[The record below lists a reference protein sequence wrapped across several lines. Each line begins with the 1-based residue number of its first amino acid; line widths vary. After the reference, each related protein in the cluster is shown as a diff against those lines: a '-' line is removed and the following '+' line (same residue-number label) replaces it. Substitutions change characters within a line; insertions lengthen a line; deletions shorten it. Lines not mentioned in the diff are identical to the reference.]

1 MLSLPLPKAASLTPF
16 LHEAP
21 AQICSVK
28 YLTTPPTLLVFLS
41 AAPSAISA
49 QVFPFGVS
57 WPRSMGLD
65 TLGKQILIFPRPQSK
80 NGFLEHPSGSFCTSP
95 SGTWMLYCLGPMP
108 QSLAWP
114 LVSSPGIS
122 TRPCM
127 SVTNSRRALCSST
140 PTTRQ
145 MWPHPSEDSNS
156 QDLAKIWVT
165 KPCPGATFIYSLS
178 KHPPKATKC
187 QVLSPVLGCHIGQ
200 DSW

>member
-1 MLSLPLPKAASLTPF
+1 M
-16 LHEAP
+16 
-21 AQICSVK
+21 
-28 YLTTPPTLLVFLS
+28 PPTLLVFLS

-49 QVFPFGVS
+49 QVFLFGVS
-57 WPRSMGLD
+57 WPRNMGLD
-65 TLGKQILIFPRPQSK
+65 TLGKHILIFPCPQSK
-80 NGFLEHPSGSFCTSP
+80 NGCLEHPSGSSWTSP
-95 SGTWMLYCLGPMP
+95 TGTWMLCCLGPMP

-145 MWPHPSEDSNS
+145 MWLHPLEDSNS
-156 QDLAKIWVT
+156 LDLAKIWVT
-165 KPCPGATFIYSLS
+165 KPCQWGSFHVFTQQTPVKGHQVPGSVPL
-178 KHPPKATKC
+178 
-187 QVLSPVLGCHIGQ
+187 LGCLIGP